1 MAADCKPLV
10 SATVLHLGKTP
21 CTFRKQ
27 GDDAIAIAASLIALA
42 LAGLIAAL
50 AAAKTGG
57 IARVFARTLT
67 VVLMSLT
74 GALLGF
80 FVPLIPLPGGVH
92 GSALSAGVLGTLGAI
107 GGMSVAE
114 YSLSRIG
121 PRIGASREQKAQS

>member
-121 PRIGASREQKAQS
+121 ARTRAGRRPEAQS